1 MYEIQAKFMPGF
13 QFHPYKCTV
22 YMKVFQN
29 PKHTWSQ
36 AVQVRDTCAN
46 SLLLVCSKCSSP
58 LKTYVATLPPNV
70 IVSAGRLLEVGRV
83 RGGDEGETLMTER
96 E

>member
-29 PKHTWSQ
+29 PKHTCSQ

-46 SLLLVCSKCSSP
+46 RLLLVWS
-58 LKTYVATLPPNV
+58 
-70 IVSAGRLLEVGRV
+70 
-83 RGGDEGETLMTER
+83 
-96 E
+96 